1 MNKLDDVFYG
11 TLMGAIVNPKK
22 LRDTA
27 WQQGIDVSYTE
38 AQNYLR
44 NQETNQRFKRQNPK
58 PFHIPIIGKPDQYA
72 MDLMFFDRG
81 SQNIPILILQE
92 LTSRM
97 TYAEILRN
105 KSATETLRGFK
116 KIEEQIKRNG
126 FKIKSLEH
134 DSGSEFHG
142 EFKAYLTATG
152 IEDIEFPRGNASKT
166 ALGKINSFIHTFR
179 SMMERSETNFGG
191 DWQKL
196 VPELIDVYNH
206 TTSSATGFAPSDV
219 KTDLH
224 FNFIRA
230 NELGTNSGA
239 RKKVNALEDGI
250 KVRVLIETNIFRKG
264 TRPKFS
270 QEIYT
275 ITSRQGYSFY
285 LKDSEG
291 KVVQAQ
297 NLNGDPINK
306 PRPFRAWELLVID
319 EDEVKEPPT
328 QFRTDTERLDER
340 ERRRANVVN
349 RERNRIDAEPIVQET
364 PNPTALEETRPRELR
379 ERTQREP
386 LEKRTTRGPRVAR
399 EPTEPEETLEGIVV
413 KVLAHR
419 RTRCPEFQI
428 LWKMFENNPDAPENL
443 TWQPLENFRNY
454 DRSTR
459 SWVYNPIVLAYMK
472 DHKLNP
478 NQKKC

>member
-1 MNKLDDVFYG
+1 MDKLDDVFYG
-11 TLMGAIVNPKK
+11 TLMGSVVNPKK

-27 WQQGIDVSYTE
+27 WQQGIDVTFKD
-38 AQNYLR
+38 AQTYLR
-44 NQETNQRFKRQNPK
+44 NQETNQRFKRQDPK

-81 SQNIPILILQE
+81 SQNIPILIVQE

-97 TYAEILRN
+97 AYAKVMTN
-105 KSATETLRGFK
+105 KSAESTLSAFK
-116 KIEEQIKRNG
+116 QIEEQIKQNG
-126 FKIKSLEH
+126 FRVKSLEH

-142 EFKAYLTATG
+142 VFKAYLTETG

-179 SMMERSETNFGG
+179 NMMERSETNFGG

-206 TTSSATGFAPSDV
+206 TTSSATGFAPSDI
-219 KTDLH
+219 KTEDHL
-224 FNFIRA
+224 NFIRA
-230 NELGTNSGA
+230 DELGTNAGA
-239 RKKVNALEDGI
+239 RKKVNKLEAGM

-264 TRPKFS
+264 TKSKFT

-275 ITSRQGYSFY
+275 IDSRQGYSFF
-285 LKDSEG
+285 LKDSAG
-291 KVVQAQ
+291 KIVQAQ

-306 PRPFRAWELLVID
+306 PRPFRAWEMLVVD
-319 EDEVKEPPT
+319 ADKVQEPPS

-364 PNPTALEETRPRELR
+364 PNPTALQTEPRELR
-379 ERTQREP
+379 PREEREP
-386 LEKRTTRGPRVAR
+386 IERRVTRGPRVQK
-399 EPTEPEETLEGIVV
+399 ETEPEETLEGVVV

-419 RTRCPEFQI
+419 RVRCPEFQI
-428 LWKMFENNPDAPENL
+428 LWKMFEDNPQAPENL

-454 DRSTR
+454 DRTTR
-459 SWVYNPIVLAYMK
+459 SWVYNPIILEYMK
-472 DHKLNP
+472 QHKLNP